1 MKRSTIS
8 ALLAA
13 TLLIMALP
21 LTSCDVSA
29 PESSDIT
36 KEITTESETKTEQ
49 TNEMTSSLPEETV
62 TTSETEE
69 NSAKSEYETSE
80 KEETS
85 SQKEQTEE
93 FTTEETTETVKADTT
108 KATTETETE
117 IETETETNE
126 ALAVDTGYQ
135 NIICREPESYYS
147 QLFAYPGNLYAIN
160 LNLPDDWSFVKRSK
174 TDFEITRD
182 NSRIGKVTYGAKDES
197 DRWEILSVKSYV
209 SGNVTMEANIEK
221 NISGVE
227 YRHRIVFDCEKD
239 GKVETVTLT
248 VDYAELSE
256 TALTKLR
263 LYLRYRNIGNDPG
276 LGSIETKNDGENVL
290 ILGNSFIG
298 TSQVGSI
305 LQEMMDKCGRNTFVA
320 HYTRGYA
327 HVDTYAYD
335 EQVMADIRSG
345 IYSAVF
351 ICGFHNND
359 QAEHL
364 AVMKAACDASKTTLV
379 IFPAHNEQPV
389 SIKYAKENVEGVY
402 LLHWKDEIQ
411 SFIDMG
417 GDKWDFCINDAHFH
431 STPLAGYIGAHMIYR
446 SLYGEIPDCS
456 LSETIS
462 QEYVD
467 SILGEYSKTGVTYKY
482 KNAVLNFF
490 G

>member
-1 MKRSTIS
+1 MKKSIISTLLTT
-8 ALLAA
+8 ALLILAL
-13 TLLIMALP
+13 LLI
-21 LTSCDVSA
+21 SCNASA
-29 PESSDIT
+29 PESSEAT
-36 KEITTESETKTEQ
+36 KETTTETETKIEQ
-49 TNEMTSSLPEETV
+49 TTETTSSLPEETEP
-62 TTSETEE
+62 TESSEKEV
-69 NSAKSEYETSE
+69 SEATE

-85 SQKEQTEE
+85 SHEEPTEVI
-93 FTTEETTETVKADTT
+93 TAKETTEKVTEGSTEAES
-108 KATTETETE
+108 ETETE
-117 IETETETNE
+117 AETSE
-126 ALAVDTGYQ
+126 APTPDTGYL
-135 NIICREPESYYS
+135 NIVCREPEDYYA
-147 QLFAYPGNLYAIN
+147 QLFTHPGNIYAIS
-160 LNLPDDWSFVKRSK
+160 LNLPDDWSFEKRSE
-174 TDFEITRD
+174 TDFEIKRD
-182 NSRIGKVTYGAKDES
+182 GVRIGKVAYGERGES
-197 DRWEILSVKSYV
+197 DRYESLSVKTYV
-209 SGNVTMEANIEK
+209 SGSITMEANIEK
-221 NISGVE
+221 NTSTGE
-227 YRHRIVFDCEKD
+227 YRHRLVFDCEKD
-239 GKVETVTLT
+239 GKRETVTLT

-256 TALTKLR
+256 TALTRLK
-263 LYLRYRNIGNDPG
+263 LYLRYKSIGNDPG

-298 TSQVGSI
+298 TSQVGTI
-305 LQEMMDKCGRNTFVA
+305 LQEMMDKCGRNTGVA

-335 EQVMADIRSG
+335 EEVMADIRSG

-411 SFIDMG
+411 SFIDNG
-417 GDKWDFCINDAHFH
+417 GDEWDFCINDAHRH

-456 LSETIS
+456 LSATIS

-467 SILGEYSKTGVTYKY
+467 SILGEYSKTGVSYKY
-482 KNAVLNFF
+482 KNADLNFF

>member
-1 MKRSTIS
+1 MKKSIITVIIAT
-8 ALLAA
+8 ALL
-13 TLLIMALP
+13 LSLS
-21 LTSCDVSA
+21 LTSCNISA
-29 PESSDIT
+29 PESSEST
-36 KEITTESETKTEQ
+36 KEATVTSETNPQETA
-49 TNEMTSSLPEETV
+49 EMTSSLPK
-62 TTSETEE
+62 ETEAAESSE
-69 NSAKSEYETSE
+69 NTVSEATE

-85 SQKEQTEE
+85 SQEEQTEE
-93 FTTEETTETVKADTT
+93 SSEETTEKVTAETTEAVIETSLKTETV
-108 KATTETETE
+108 TETEPPA
-117 IETETETNE
+117 IETEET
-126 ALAVDTGYQ
+126 VDTGYL
-135 NIICREPESYYS
+135 NIVCREPEDYYA
-147 QLFAYPGNLYAIN
+147 QLFTHPGNIYAIS
-160 LNLPDDWSFVKRSK
+160 LNLPDDWSFEKRSK

-182 NSRIGKVTYGAKDES
+182 GARIGKVTYGERGES
-197 DRWEILSVKSYV
+197 DRFESLSTKSYV
-209 SGNVTMEANIEK
+209 SGSITMEANIEK
-221 NISGVE
+221 DNITNK
-227 YRHRIVFDCEKD
+227 YRHRLVFDCEKN
-239 GKVETVTLT
+239 GKSETVTLT

-256 TALTKLR
+256 AALTRLK
-263 LYLRYRNIGNDPG
+263 LYLRYKSIGNDPG
-276 LGSIETKNDGENVL
+276 FGSIETKNNGENVL

-305 LQEMMDKCGRNTFVA
+305 LQEMMDKCGKNTFVA

-335 EQVMADIRSG
+335 ELIMEHIRSG

-417 GDKWDFCINDAHFH
+417 GDKWDFCINDAHYH

-446 SLYGEIPDCS
+446 SLYGEIPNCS
-456 LSETIS
+456 LTDTIS

-467 SILGEYSKTGVTYKY
+467 SILGEYSKTGVSYKF
-482 KNAVLNFF
+482 KNADLNFF